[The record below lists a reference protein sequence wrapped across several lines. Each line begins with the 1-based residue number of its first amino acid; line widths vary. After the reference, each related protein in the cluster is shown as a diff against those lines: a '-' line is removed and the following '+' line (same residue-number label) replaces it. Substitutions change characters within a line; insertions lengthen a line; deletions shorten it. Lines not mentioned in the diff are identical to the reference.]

1 MANTTAGN
9 CVTAD
14 NLASMINIDQFN
26 QMMENTSNVATE
38 FITSYVQSQNQAT
51 TPTVDPNL
59 ARYEQT
65 ALKVKRDMREK
76 HDSMIDELNKIHGLY
91 ETQLQSEKYTKEL
104 YKMLG
109 KQNDKLH
116 KAVEGEIHT
125 IELSDRKT
133 YYENEENGSA
143 SWWSSFLETSY
154 KYLIIALIVII
165 ILKKRYREMKLW
177 IIVIGLSL
185 YPILAYYFIEF
196 IKYGYYSIA
205 SKTKLVY
212 LHL

>member
-1 MANTTAGN
+1 MANPTAGN

>member
-26 QMMENTSNVATE
+26 QMMKNTSNVATG
-38 FITSYVQSQNQAT
+38 FLTSYIESQNQVNKQS
-51 TPTVDPNL
+51 VDPNME
-59 ARYEQT
+59 RYKQT
-65 ALKVKRDMREK
+65 ALNLKREMTEK
-76 HDSMIDELNKIHGLY
+76 HESMIAELNKIHGLY
-91 ETQLQSEKYTKEL
+91 ATQLQSEKYTKEL

-109 KQNDKLH
+109 IQNDKLH

-133 YYENEENGSA
+133 YYENEESGSA
-143 SWWSSFLETSY
+143 VWWSSFLDALY
-154 KYLIIALIVII
+154 KYVIIALIIII
-165 ILKKRYREMKLW
+165 ILKKRYRELKLW
-177 IIVIGLSL
+177 GIVIGLSL
-185 YPILAYYFIEF
+185 YPILAYYLIEF
-196 IKYGYYSIA
+196 VKYVYYSIA

-212 LHL
+212 LQL

>member
-104 YKMLG
+104 YEMLG

-177 IIVIGLSL
+177 ITVIGLSL

>member
-104 YKMLG
+104 YEMLG

-177 IIVIGLSL
+177 IIVTGLSL

>member
-1 MANTTAGN
+1 MANPTAGN

-26 QMMENTSNVATE
+26 QMMENTSSVATE

>member
-1 MANTTAGN
+1 MANPTAGN

-26 QMMENTSNVATE
+26 KMMKNTSNVATG
-38 FITSYVQSQNQAT
+38 FLASYIESQNQVNKQS
-51 TPTVDPNL
+51 VDPNME
-59 ARYEQT
+59 RYKQT
-65 ALKVKRDMREK
+65 ALKVKREMTEK
-76 HDSMIDELNKIHGLY
+76 HESMIAELNKIHGLY

-109 KQNDKLH
+109 IQNDKLH

-143 SWWSSFLETSY
+143 VWWSSFLD
-154 KYLIIALIVII
+154 AL
-165 ILKKRYREMKLW
+165 
-177 IIVIGLSL
+177 
-185 YPILAYYFIEF
+185 
-196 IKYGYYSIA
+196 
-205 SKTKLVY
+205 
-212 LHL
+212 

>member
-104 YKMLG
+104 YEMLG

-212 LHL
+212 LHM

>member
-1 MANTTAGN
+1 MASTTAGN

-14 NLASMINIDQFN
+14 NLASMINVDQFN
-26 QMMENTSNVATE
+26 QMMKNTSKVATG
-38 FITSYVQSQNQAT
+38 FLSSYIQSQNEIAT
-51 TPTVDPNL
+51 PKVDPNL

-65 ALKVKRDMREK
+65 ALKLKRDMTEK

-91 ETQLQSEKYTKEL
+91 ETQVQSEKYTKEL
-104 YKMLG
+104 YEMLG
-109 KQNDKLH
+109 KQNNKLH

-125 IELSDRKT
+125 IEISDRKT
-133 YYENEENGSA
+133 YYENEQNGSA

-154 KYLIIALIVII
+154 KYVIIALIILI

-177 IIVIGLSL
+177 IIVIGLVL
-185 YPILAYYFIEF
+185 YPILAYYFIE
-196 IKYGYYSIA
+196 ILKNIYYYIA
-205 SKTKLVY
+205 SKTKWVY

>member
-104 YKMLG
+104 YEMLG